1 MGHDGW
7 GDQLQRAE
15 SVDSSTWPNIRQ
27 ARGTHWPARDALA
40 NGATQQQRRRARAG
54 GVPGQVPQ
62 ARRAAAVGVPKLL
75 ADADPS
81 RDRRRRKERGVVA
94 SPSRAHSAVA
104 DALHEC
110 THEEVLHLIDA
121 EPTVASRVIARTM
134 KLQEQQESQHSGD
147 APGFAAVRDAKFSE
161 ARADMRERA

>member
-62 ARRAAAVGVPKLL
+62 TRRPAAVASQSSLL
-75 ADADPS
+75 MLTPA
-81 RDRRRRKERGVVA
+81 VI
-94 SPSRAHSAVA
+94 AVA
-104 DALHEC
+104 ERSA
-110 THEEVLHLIDA
+110 
-121 EPTVASRVIARTM
+121 ASWRAPVARTA
-134 KLQEQQESQHSGD
+134 L
-147 APGFAAVRDAKFSE
+147 
-161 ARADMRERA
+161 